1 MKKIF
6 TLLLVSLL
14 VVKATHSISSE
25 NAIIKGRVVSFEDSL
40 PLEGVRI
47 SVKGSN
53 INTSSGSNG
62 SFSLDVPGNARVL
75 VFELKDYETQE
86 LPIGT
91 SNQIEVVL
99 KRDK

>member
-1 MKKIF
+1 MINMKKIF

-62 SFSLDVPGNARVL
+62 SFSLDVPGNCQGAGIRVKR
-75 VFELKDYETQE
+75 FRNTGASYRDQQ
-86 LPIGT
+86 
-91 SNQIEVVL
+91 SN
-99 KRDK
+99 